1 MTTDRGITFA
11 VIAVAI
17 VAMATLHFAMTH
29 SGTPGM
35 PAGVSSEITSSI
47 PR

>member
-1 MTTDRGITFA
+1 MTTDRGVTLA

-17 VAMATLHFAMTH
+17 IAMATLHFGMSQFET
-29 SGTPGM
+29 TGM
-35 PAGVSSEITSSI
+35 PAGVSPEITSSI

>member
-17 VAMATLHFAMTH
+17 IAMATLHFGMAQFETA
-29 SGTPGM
+29 GTPV
-35 PAGVSSEITSSI
+35 GVSAETTSSI
-47 PR
+47 PN